1 MLESRAPP
9 TPAPARETHVSIR
22 IEFEL
27 SYEEWKEALWVYRRT
42 SEATRDNP
50 LQLLRSV
57 GLGATVLGTLLLLK
71 RFDGGGWV
79 APVALIALGLFI
91 PLRLNELKY
100 AQQKDWWKR
109 IEPFIQPTV
118 WEFDDAAA
126 CTMTAQWQ
134 ATLTWSTFKRWAEGP
149 RVILL
154 FSSDD
159 DFRTFPKRA
168 FASAEQITEFR
179 RLLESRIIARST
191 GGFPIT
197 PTPLIP
203 Y

>member
-1 MLESRAPP
+1 MLESRTPP
-9 TPAPARETHVSIR
+9 TAASARENPVSIR

-27 SYEEWKEALWVYRRT
+27 SRDEWKEALWIYHRT
-42 SEATRDNP
+42 SQATRDNP

-57 GLGATVLGTLLLLK
+57 GLAATVLGVFLLLK

-109 IEPFIQPTV
+109 IEPFIQHTI

-126 CTMTAQWQ
+126 HTMTAQWQ
-134 ATLTWSTFKRWAEGP
+134 ATLKWSTFKRWAEGP

-159 DFRTFPKRA
+159 DFRIFPRRA
-168 FASAEQITEFR
+168 FTNEQQISEFR

-197 PTPLIP
+197 PTP
-203 Y
+203 